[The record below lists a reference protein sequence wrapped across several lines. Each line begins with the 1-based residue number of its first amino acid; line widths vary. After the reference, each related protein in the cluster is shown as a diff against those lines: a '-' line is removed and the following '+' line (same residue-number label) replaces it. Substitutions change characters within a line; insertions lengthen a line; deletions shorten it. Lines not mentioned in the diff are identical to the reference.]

1 MVTLAIARQTVREA
15 LRRRVM
21 WIFLI
26 IGVFLI
32 ALGPVFGFLSP
43 KDSQTVL
50 RSLGLAAIL
59 LAGLFITIV
68 TCIYLIPVEI
78 ERRTIYTVLSKPVQ
92 RFEFV
97 LGKFLGGFFTV
108 FINIAAMGLVF
119 LIMLYFQMGGTITE
133 LLFHPFQAIHHIPVE
148 MFKGVVLTFFQM
160 MLLAALTIF
169 FSTFA
174 SPVVNFFLSFGIFLV
189 GNLSSVTDSLT
200 TSQNKVARLV
210 GSVVHYLL
218 PNFGNFNIQNQLI
231 HPTQEIVNE
240 GVFIRNNI
248 IYALIYSAVLLTL
261 AILIFDRREV

>member
-1 MVTLAIARQTVREA
+1 MIALAIAQQTLREA

-21 WIFLI
+21 WVILI

-59 LAGLFITIV
+59 LSGLFITIV

-92 RFEFV
+92 RYEFV
-97 LGKFLGGFFTV
+97 LGKFLGGFATV
-108 FINIAAMGLVF
+108 FVNIAAMGIVF
-119 LIMLYFQMGGTITE
+119 LTMIYLQE
-133 LLFHPFQAIHHIPVE
+133 NRIPTE
-148 MFKGVVLTFFQM
+148 MFKGVLMTFFQM

-169 FSTFA
+169 FSTFTT
-174 SPVVNFFLSFGIFLV
+174 PVVNFFLSFGIFLV
-189 GNLSSVTDSLT
+189 GNLSSVTESLT
-200 TSQNKVARLV
+200 TKSN
-210 GSVVHYLL
+210 SVVRTAGVVIHYLL
-218 PNFGNFNIQNQLI
+218 PNFGNFNIQNSLI
-231 HPTQEIVNE
+231 RPTTEIANE
-240 GVFIRNNI
+240 GIFLRNNI
-248 IYALIYSAVLLTL
+248 IYAIIYSSVLLVL

>member
-1 MVTLAIARQTVREA
+1 MIALAIAQQTLREA

-21 WIFLI
+21 WVFLI

-32 ALGPVFGFLSP
+32 ALGPIFGFLSP

-92 RFEFV
+92 RYEFV
-97 LGKFLGGFFTV
+97 LGKFLGGFATV
-108 FINIAAMGLVF
+108 FVNIAAMGIVF
-119 LIMLYFQMGGTITE
+119 LLMIYLQEKRIPTE
-133 LLFHPFQAIHHIPVE
+133 
-148 MFKGVVLTFFQM
+148 MTKGVTMTFFQM

-169 FSTFA
+169 FSTFTT
-174 SPVVNFFLSFGIFLV
+174 PVVNFFLSFGIFLV
-189 GNLSSVTDSLT
+189 GNLSSVTESLT
-200 TSQNKVARLV
+200 TKSNPVVRGAGVAI
-210 GSVVHYLL
+210 HYLL
-218 PNFGNFNIQNQLI
+218 PNFGNFNIQNSLI
-231 HPTQEIVNE
+231 RPTTEIANE
-240 GVFIRNNI
+240 ALFLRNNI
-248 IYALIYSAVLLTL
+248 FYAIIYSSVLLVL

>member
-1 MVTLAIARQTVREA
+1 MVILAIAQQTIREA
-15 LRRRVM
+15 FRRRVM
-21 WIFLI
+21 WVFLI
-26 IGVFLI
+26 SGVFLI

-59 LAGLFITIV
+59 LAGLFTTIV

-92 RFEFV
+92 RYEFV
-97 LGKFLGGFFTV
+97 LGKFLGGFATV
-108 FINIAAMGLVF
+108 FVNILAMGFVF
-119 LIMLYFQMGGTITE
+119 LIMLYFNEGHKLPTE
-133 LLFHPFQAIHHIPVE
+133 MV
-148 MFKGVVLTFFQM
+148 KGVVMTFFQM
-160 MLLAALTIF
+160 MLLAALSIF

-174 SPVVNFFLSFGIFLV
+174 TPVINFFLSFGIFLV

-200 TSQNKVARLV
+200 TNKNLGVRLA
-210 GSVVHYLL
+210 GNVVHYLL
-218 PNFGNFNIQNQLI
+218 PNFGNFNIQNSLI
-231 HPTQEIVNE
+231 HPTQEIINQ

-248 IYALIYSAVLLTL
+248 IYACIYSAVLLTL

>member
-1 MVTLAIARQTVREA
+1 MIAFAIAQQTVREA

-26 IGVFLI
+26 IGLFLI
-32 ALGPVFGFLSP
+32 AMGPVFGFLSP

-92 RFEFV
+92 RYQFI
-97 LGKFLGGFFTV
+97 LGKFLGGFTVV
-108 FINIAAMGLVF
+108 FINVIAMGVVF
-119 LIMLYFQMGGTITE
+119 LAMLYMQERRLPPEM
-133 LLFHPFQAIHHIPVE
+133 LL
-148 MFKGVVLTFFQM
+148 GVSMTFFQM
-160 MLLAALTIF
+160 LLLAALTIF

-189 GNLSSVTDSLT
+189 GNMTSVTDSL
-200 TSQNKVARLV
+200 SSNANPVVSNV
-210 GSVVHYLL
+210 GKMIHYLL
-218 PNFGNFNIQNQLI
+218 PNFGNFNIQNSII
-231 HPTQEIVNE
+231 HPTIEIKNPN
-240 GVFIRNNI
+240 VFIFQNI
-248 IYALIYSAVLLTL
+248 IYAIVYSLVLLTL
-261 AILIFDRREV
+261 AVLIFDRREV